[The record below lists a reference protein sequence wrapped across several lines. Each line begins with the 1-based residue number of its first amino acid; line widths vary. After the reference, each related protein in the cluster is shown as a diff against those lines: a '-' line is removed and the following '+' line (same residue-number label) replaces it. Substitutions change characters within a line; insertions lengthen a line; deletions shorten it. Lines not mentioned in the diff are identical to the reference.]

1 MAVAQLKTRENDQS
15 VAAFLATVADP
26 ERRREC
32 ETIVALMQRAT
43 GEPPR
48 MWGASIV
55 GFGRYRY
62 RSPATGREG
71 DWMLTGFSPRK
82 QALTLYLMSGFAPL
96 ADLMKKLGKHST
108 GGSCLYVKRL
118 AEVDLKVLEQAVRR
132 SLESPMG
139 AASAAVA
146 KPAATRKAPA
156 RKPAA
161 ATAAAKKKAAKKR

>member
-1 MAVAQLKTRENDQS
+1 MAKAELKTKENDQS
-15 VAAFLATVADP
+15 VAGFLATVADP

-48 MWGASIV
+48 MWGTSIV

-96 ADLMKKLGKHST
+96 ADLMVKLGKHST
-108 GGSCLYVKRL
+108 GGSCLYVKKL
-118 AEVDLKVLEQAVRR
+118 ADVDLKVLEQAVKR
-132 SLESPMG
+132 SIRSPMG
-139 AASAAVA
+139 AASAAPA
-146 KPAATRKAPA
+146 KPAAARKAPA
-156 RKPAA
+156 RKK
-161 ATAAAKKKAAKKR
+161 AAAKKR